1 MTIKFSDDRGL
12 ICGFLLSS
20 QGGMKSL
27 EWEAAVSALNQP
39 DGSPVWLHFS
49 LNDSRARHW
58 IETCDR
64 LPPSARALFLESEPR
79 IQIESAGNYGRVG
92 RSPL

>member
-39 DGSPVWLHFS
+39 DGSPLHCHDPIFA
-49 LNDSRARHW
+49 DYPHQRHFW
-58 IETCDR
+58 HEYWGATLD
-64 LPPSARALFLESEPR
+64 
-79 IQIESAGNYGRVG
+79 
-92 RSPL
+92 